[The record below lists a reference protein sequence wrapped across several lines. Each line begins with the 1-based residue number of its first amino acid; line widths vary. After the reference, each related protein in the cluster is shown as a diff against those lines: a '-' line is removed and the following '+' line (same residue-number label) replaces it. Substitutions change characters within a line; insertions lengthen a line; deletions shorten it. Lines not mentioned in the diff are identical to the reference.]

1 MIEQV
6 KQIVREASEII
17 KRAGDIAENT
27 MAKEGTANYVTK
39 YDLEVQ
45 KFLMKRLSETFEG
58 CHFIGE
64 EAGCDEN
71 PVARGLTF
79 IIDPIDGTT
88 NYFRRRRCSMI
99 SIGAVENRRPVF
111 GALYDPYLN
120 ELFTAERGKGA
131 YCNGEAL
138 HVTDVPLVQSLLEDV
153 TALTITKCVDFDP
166 SAEAASI
173 CGFDA
178 PAATLNVTYATEGGA
193 QQQLHI
199 TVGSRLP
206 DGSGRYIRQ
215 GDDTTLFFLPT
226 ELLDPLMRIAAE
238 GLGD

>member
-88 NYFRRRRCSMI
+88 NFICRFQYSAISVGVVLDGEIVGGVVYNPYRGRNVLGGKGQGRLSQRPAPSAAGRPAFLQRRDLRDGALSPGAARRRLPA
-99 SIGAVENRRPVF
+99 GTGDLRP
-111 GALYDPYLN
+111 Y
-120 ELFTAERGKGA
+120 
-131 YCNGEAL
+131 
-138 HVTDVPLVQSLLEDV
+138 
-153 TALTITKCVDFDP
+153 
-166 SAEAASI
+166 
-173 CGFDA
+173 
-178 PAATLNVTYATEGGA
+178 
-193 QQQLHI
+193 
-199 TVGSRLP
+199 
-206 DGSGRYIRQ
+206 DGS
-215 GDDTTLFFLPT
+215 
-226 ELLDPLMRIAAE
+226 A
-238 GLGD
+238 

>member
-27 MAKEGTANYVTK
+27 VAKEGTANYVTK

-88 NYFRRRRCSMI
+88 NFICRFQYHHYYVPHLPGLLQAVRGQGRDRGRR
-99 SIGAVENRRPVF
+99 
-111 GALYDPYLN
+111 
-120 ELFTAERGKGA
+120 
-131 YCNGEAL
+131 
-138 HVTDVPLVQSLLEDV
+138 
-153 TALTITKCVDFDP
+153 
-166 SAEAASI
+166 
-173 CGFDA
+173 
-178 PAATLNVTYATEGGA
+178 
-193 QQQLHI
+193 
-199 TVGSRLP
+199 
-206 DGSGRYIRQ
+206 
-215 GDDTTLFFLPT
+215 
-226 ELLDPLMRIAAE
+226 
-238 GLGD
+238 GL

>member
-88 NYFRRRRCSMI
+88 NFICRFQYSAI
-99 SIGAVENRRPVF
+99 SVGVVLDGEIVGGVVYNPYRGEMFWAEKGRGA
-111 GALYDPYLN
+111 YLN
-120 ELFTAERGKGA
+120 DTRLQPQDG
-131 YCNGEAL
+131 
-138 HVTDVPLVQSLLEDV
+138 PLSSSVVISAV
-153 TALTITKCVDFDP
+153 SP
-166 SAEAASI
+166 SRPI
-173 CGFDA
+173 
-178 PAATLNVTYATEGGA
+178 
-193 QQQLHI
+193 
-199 TVGSRLP
+199 
-206 DGSGRYIRQ
+206 
-215 GDDTTLFFLPT
+215 
-226 ELLDPLMRIAAE
+226 
-238 GLGD
+238 

>member
-88 NYFRRRRCSMI
+88 NFICRFQYSAISVGVVLDGEIVGGVVYNPYRGEMFWAEKGRGAYLNDTRLQPQDGPLSSSVVIFKFLQLPGTSFTRRPARSNSMQSSVICPLSGPSPNARCS
-99 SIGAVENRRPVF
+99 
-111 GALYDPYLN
+111 
-120 ELFTAERGKGA
+120 
-131 YCNGEAL
+131 
-138 HVTDVPLVQSLLEDV
+138 
-153 TALTITKCVDFDP
+153 
-166 SAEAASI
+166 ASSS
-173 CGFDA
+173 
-178 PAATLNVTYATEGGA
+178 
-193 QQQLHI
+193 
-199 TVGSRLP
+199 SR
-206 DGSGRYIRQ
+206 
-215 GDDTTLFFLPT
+215 
-226 ELLDPLMRIAAE
+226 
-238 GLGD
+238 